1 MQQLYDAWY
10 RKYGIR
16 RVEQLASPPLPELQ
30 RLELPKRSFWH
41 YVGGDIG
48 DMAPHGD
55 DFMFRN
61 MDRPILLGFITEL
74 ADNKGAPTAL
84 PVNVQSAITGYH
96 TRNRRIRKMKA
107 LETATKEEQNLGIY
121 SYGLLPRMF
130 RYQRSFYSNYY
141 RWWNSQATVWSKV
154 AEVAEK
160 TDRHQFIVCT
170 LPTVLPTVSNLR
182 KAGGEM
188 TQQLLKLFND
198 PASLFLLELWKWLG
212 EDRETSVLSRVTPE
226 QMGRVN
232 LIFQESGRWF
242 ALNLGILDSW
252 RKTSKKE
259 IAFAKEAGDA
269 AFTPRVKGFEP
280 KQLQLRILKL
290 AMVLFETRSV
300 ASAGTDEA
308 TGKAAPASKEPERV
322 VTVVDAKAP
331 EFNPATGVFE
341 AKTKQSAL
349 QESPEE
355 DAAVAGATSSAD
367 DIVHSEDDDAKLE
380 EELAVLELVRQ
391 PDSVEH
397 EVDLTPQ
404 GIRTPEQGVME
415 VCDVLADTGSMTAK
429 EYKRYQDL
437 ASSYRRIPS
446 PDGVGTLA
454 DYIKIDT
461 EVLAIPESPKM
472 VDQRTITDKTMLHSS
487 LLEFDSRYLNKV
499 LHREIA
505 GMVMQ
510 FQQAGICV
518 VDYKVER
525 VEQITGD
532 FDSFEVK
539 LAPVEGAPS
548 TFRFKIPA
556 INEDGEWEANC
567 TKYRLRKQVKD
578 LPIRKTDFDTVALT
592 SYYGKMFVTRST
604 KVVNNYPK
612 WLTNQIRA
620 IGEDDKDMR
629 LTELRSANVFDSSFE
644 SPRTYSSLAM
654 TARSFVVRGFT
665 FNFDHTKREELYGAD
680 AIAQYEKD
688 GSVLCGKNDK
698 NQMLLMDTGGELYI
712 VEGGVVTEFYPI
724 EQLLELDLNKAPV
737 EFCQVAIGQRDVPV
751 GVILAHELGLTG
763 LCKLL
768 KVQPRRV
775 PAGTRVAL
783 EAHEYAIVFADETL
797 VFLRDDAM
805 ASMILAGFNDYHAAI
820 RKYPVHEFDRKGV
833 YLSVLDSGNGGARTL
848 RGINNAYRLFVDSIT
863 RDLLIE
869 MGEPTDFRGL
879 LLRSTEMLLTDSH
892 PNEMDFEFMRIAGYE
907 RIAGHVYSEICKG
920 IREHSS
926 MPGRSRAP
934 IDINPYAVW
943 KSIQTDSAGAQVND
957 INPVQNLK
965 EQEAITTSGTGGR
978 SGRSMTQKT
987 RRYHPN
993 AKGAISESTVD
1004 SQDVAINVFAPG
1016 DPQFTSL
1023 RGMTRR
1029 YVDGKTGATALLST
1043 SALLSPGSDRDDPKR
1058 VNFVGIQRSHAV
1070 ACHGYKALPLRTGY
1084 EAAMPHRNSDLFC
1097 FAARQDGVVVE
1108 LTDTGV
1114 VVEYKDGT
1122 RKGVEL
1128 GRRYGSSA
1136 GLTIPHEVVSPM
1148 KMGQKFKAGDIV
1160 SYNSDFYEFDFLNP
1174 KNVIWKGGVMVNTA
1188 IFECTDTLEDS
1199 SVISVSV
1206 ANQMT
1211 TRMSKIRTIVLNFDQ
1226 TVNKLVKLGR
1236 EVEADDILCIIED
1249 AVTAD
1254 TGLFDEESLDT
1265 LRVLGSHMPSAK
1277 TRGVVERIDV
1287 FYHGDKEDM
1296 SESVRALVNTSDRLL
1311 AQRLKARGRKPL
1323 TGSVDES
1330 FRVEGT
1336 PLALDTLAIRI
1347 YITGDVPM
1355 GVGDK
1360 GVFGNQLKTVIG
1372 RVMDDT
1378 TTAEDGTP
1386 IEAIFGYKSISD
1398 RIVLSPEIIGTTS
1411 TLLEV
1416 IGKKAF
1422 EIYKGKKA

>member
-16 RVEQLASPPLPELQ
+16 RVDQLQSPPLPELQ

-41 YVGGDIG
+41 YVGGDVG

-61 MDRPILLGFITEL
+61 TDRPIMLGFVTEL
-74 ADNKGAPTAL
+74 GDNKGGPTPL
-84 PVNVQSAITGYH
+84 PVQIQSAITGYH
-96 TRNRRIRKMKA
+96 TRNRRVRKMKA
-107 LETATKEEQNLGIY
+107 LETATKDEQNLGIY

-141 RWWNSQATVWSKV
+141 RWWNIQAAVWDHV
-154 AEVAEK
+154 AQVAEK

-170 LPTVLPTVSNLR
+170 LPQVLPTVANLR

-188 TQQLLKLFND
+188 NQTLLKLFNE
-198 PASLFLLELWKWLG
+198 PSSLFLLELWKWLG

-242 ALNLGILDSW
+242 ALNLGLVDSW
-252 RKTSKKE
+252 RKSSKKD
-259 IAFAKEAGDA
+259 ILAAKEAGDES
-269 AFTPRVKGFEP
+269 FKPRIKGFEP

-290 AMVLFETRSV
+290 AMVLFEARSV
-300 ASAGTDEA
+300 ASAGADEA
-308 TGKAAPASKEPERV
+308 TGATAPASKEPERV

-341 AKTKQSAL
+341 TKTKQSEMS
-349 QESPEE
+349 ESPDEAE
-355 DAAVAGATSSAD
+355 AVAGATSTSD
-367 DIVHSEDDDAKLE
+367 DIVTSEDEDARLE
-380 EELAVLELVRQ
+380 EELAVLELVKQ
-391 PDSVEH
+391 PDAPEH
-397 EVDLTPQ
+397 EIDITPQ
-404 GIRTPEQGVME
+404 GIRTPEAGVME
-415 VCDVLADTGSMTAK
+415 VCDRLADIGKMTAK

-437 ASSYRRIPS
+437 ANTYKRIPA

-454 DYIKIDT
+454 DYVKIDPAI
-461 EVLAIPESPKM
+461 LAMDESPSIP
-472 VDQRTITDKTMLHSS
+472 DIRTVTDKSMLKSS
-487 LLEFDSRYLNKV
+487 LLEFDSRYINKV
-499 LHREIA
+499 LQREIA
-505 GMVMQ
+505 GMVLQ

-518 VDYKVER
+518 TDYKVEL

-532 FDSFEVK
+532 FFAFEVK
-539 LAPVEGAPS
+539 LVPIEGSPS
-548 TFRFKIPA
+548 TFRFKIPV

-567 TKYRLRKQVKD
+567 TKYRLRKQRKD
-578 LPIRKTDFDTVALT
+578 VPIRKIAPDTVALT
-592 SYYGKMFVTRST
+592 SYYGKLFVTRSA

-620 IGEDDKDMR
+620 IGENDDDIR
-629 LTELRSANVFDSSFE
+629 LTKLRSANVFDSGFE
-644 SPRTYSSLAM
+644 APRTYSTIAM
-654 TARSFVVRGFT
+654 SARSFVVRGFT
-665 FNFDHTKREELYGAD
+665 FNFDHTKREELYGLD
-680 AIAQYEKD
+680 MMSKHEKD
-688 GSVLCGKNDK
+688 GSILCGKNDK
-698 NQMLLMDTGGELYI
+698 NQLILMDPVGELYI
-712 VEGGVVTEFYPI
+712 VEDDVVTEFYPI

-737 EFCQVAIGQRDVPV
+737 EFCEVSIGNREVPV
-751 GVILAHELGLTG
+751 GVVLAHELGLTN

-768 KVQPRRV
+768 RVQPRRV

-797 VFLRDDAM
+797 VFLRDDRM
-805 ASMILAGFNDYHAAI
+805 ASLILAGFNQYHAAI
-820 RKYPVHEFDRKGV
+820 RKFPVHEFEKKGV

-848 RGINNAYRLFVDSIT
+848 RGINNAYNLFVDPIT

-879 LLRSTEMLLTDSH
+879 LLRSAEMLLTDSH
-892 PNEMDFEFMRIAGYE
+892 PDEMDSAYMRVCGYE
-907 RIAGHVYSEICKG
+907 RVAGHVYTEICKG

-926 MPGRSRAP
+926 MPGRSRAA

-965 EQEAITTSGTGGR
+965 EQEAVTSSGSGGR
-978 SGRSMTQKT
+978 SGRSMTKKT
-987 RRYHPN
+987 RGYHEN
-993 AKGAISESTVD
+993 DKGTISESTVD
-1004 SQDVAINVFAPG
+1004 SQDVAINIFTSA

-1023 RGMTRR
+1023 RGMSRR
-1029 YVDGKTGATALLST
+1029 YKDGVTGATALLST

-1070 ACHGYKALPLRTGY
+1070 ACHGYKALPLRTGMD
-1084 EAAMPHRNSDLFC
+1084 AVMPHRNTDLFC
-1097 FAARQDGVVVE
+1097 FAARQDGVIVE
-1108 LTDTGV
+1108 LTDVGV

-1122 RKGVEL
+1122 QKGVEL

-1136 GLTIPHEVVSPM
+1136 GLTIPHQVVCDM
-1148 KMGQKFKAGDIV
+1148 KLGQKFKAGDII
-1160 SYNSDFYEFDFLNP
+1160 SYNSDFYERDMLNP
-1174 KNVIWKGGVMVNTA
+1174 KSVIWKGGVMVNTA

-1199 SVISVSV
+1199 SVISVGI
-1206 ANQMT
+1206 AAKLT
-1211 TRMSKIRTIVLNFDQ
+1211 TRMTKIRTIVLNFTQ
-1226 TVNKLVKLGR
+1226 TVNRLVKTGR
-1236 EVEADDILCIIED
+1236 DVEADDILCVIED

-1265 LRVLGSHMPSAK
+1265 LRVLGSHMPTAK
-1277 TRGVVERIDV
+1277 ARGVVERIDV

-1296 SESVRALVNTSDRLL
+1296 SESVRALVNTSDRQL

-1336 PLALDTLAIRI
+1336 PLALDTLAIRV

-1416 IGKKAF
+1416 IGKQAF
-1422 EIYKGKKA
+1422 DIYKGKKT